1 MTRTAERTP
10 VSEPL
15 ELHMGDT
22 APAIDAETATGQRFS
37 LADLLGMWVVTY
49 FYPRANTPG

>member
-1 MTRTAERTP
+1 M
-10 VSEPL
+10 SEPL